1 MAEDKQWIKIP
12 TKSGIWKAKNKGD
25 TLEGKY
31 LNRESKPFMGRPN
44 WKYCFASDHPVNV
57 DGKVSFFGTDGLNS
71 AMEDIP
77 TGYDVKI
84 VYKRTRRS
92 ADPQKQGFQEYDV
105 FVNISKDDPLYKKLY
120 QDEENSNPKAEMNL
134 KDDMEAKNL
143 IDNYTDIHKGNH
155 HDQDPTAEELIQ
167 LAESDPD
174 IDDTMKS
181 RVKAEVAAQVKAG
194 KIKEGGK

>member
-1 MAEDKQWIKIP
+1 
-12 TKSGIWKAKNKGD
+12 
-25 TLEGKY
+25 
-31 LNRESKPFMGRPN
+31 
-44 WKYCFASDHPVNV
+44 
-57 DGKVSFFGTDGLNS
+57 
-71 AMEDIP
+71 
-77 TGYDVKI
+77 
-84 VYKRTRRS
+84 
-92 ADPQKQGFQEYDV
+92 
-105 FVNISKDDPLYKKLY
+105 
-120 QDEENSNPKAEMNL
+120 MNL